1 VSRRMLIGTALVA
14 AAVLACLYGSASLAW
29 SSSTDQQIRSSI
41 VDTWEPEAI
50 VTRVFLDA
58 LLVCLALSAWLGI
71 RSRKA
76 GDRGVGLLA
85 LVFTLAGMGLVLAS
99 HLTLT
104 IRVARLTGQTFGTFY
119 GLL

>member
-1 VSRRMLIGTALVA
+1 MLIGIVLVT
-14 AAVLACLYGSASLAW
+14 AAVLACLYGSVSLAW
-29 SSSTDQQIRSSI
+29 SAYTDQQIRSSI

-58 LLVCLALSAWLGI
+58 LLVCLALSGWRGI
-71 RSRKA
+71 RPRKA

-99 HLTLT
+99 HITLT
-104 IRVARLTGQTFGTFY
+104 VRVTRLTGQTFGTFY